1 MNSSRVE
8 TMNHFSSVETENQ
21 NGFMKN
27 SQFRSSDSCLVR
39 RRLFQK
45 VLFQLFRFAAG
56 INGIVLLIVVFYLIY
71 NGWSAINWTFLT
83 QAPSDSMTK
92 GGILPCIVGTFLLGV
107 GALTVAFPIGVASAI
122 YINEYAQPGK
132 VLRIIRLGINNL
144 AGVPSVVFGL
154 FGLAFF
160 VIYLNMGV
168 SLLAGALTLG
178 AMSLP
183 VIIGSS
189 EEALKAV
196 PNTYREA
203 SLALGATKWQT
214 IWKVVLP
221 SAFPGILTGGILGLS
236 RAAGET
242 APIMFTAAV
251 FFTPRL
257 PKSVFDEVM
266 ALPYHIYVLATAGTE
281 IEATRHLQYGTA
293 LVLIVMVLG
302 LNLLAIIWRSRLRK
316 KMR

>member
-1 MNSSRVE
+1 MNSSGVE
-8 TMNHFSSVETENQ
+8 TVNRFMPLESEIEEKLMNNSGPGSS
-21 NGFMKN
+21 
-27 SQFRSSDSCLVR
+27 SSHLAR
-39 RRLFQK
+39 RKFFQK
-45 VLFQLFRFAAG
+45 LLFILFRFAAG
-56 INGIVLLIVVFYLIY
+56 VNAIVLLIIVYYLVA
-71 NGWSAINWTFLT
+71 NGWRAINWTFLT
-83 QAPSDSMTK
+83 QAPMDSMTR
-92 GGILPCIVGTFLLGV
+92 GGIFPCIVGTFLLGV
-107 GALTVAFPIGVASAI
+107 GAMVVAFPIGVASAI
-122 YINEYAQPGK
+122 YLNEYARPGK
-132 VLRIIRLGINNL
+132 TLRIIRLGISNL

-160 VIYLNMGV
+160 VIYLKMGV

-183 VIIGSS
+183 VIIGSA

-203 SLALGATKWQT
+203 SLGLGATKWQT
-214 IWKVVLP
+214 IWRVVLP
-221 SAFPGILTGGILGLS
+221 TALPGILTGGILGLS

-257 PKSVFDEVM
+257 PQSVFDQVM

-281 IEATRHLQYGTA
+281 IAATRHLQYGTA

-302 LNLLAIIWRSRLRK
+302 LNLVAIIWRSRLRK
-316 KMR
+316 KMK